1 FYNRPILPDFKRQ
14 IEIHIV
20 DFILSQNNLFIVLIA
35 VVSGALLIWPSIGK
49 RRGTNPVTAA
59 EAVQLANR
67 SQGVFI
73 DLRAP
78 ELFKAGTIAQAR
90 NVPISELEAKLD
102 SLPKNKPLIVFCDQG
117 RDAIR
122 AAAMLRKQGR
132 EAVSLEGG
140 LRAWT
145 QAGLPLSKKA

>member
-1 FYNRPILPDFKRQ
+1 M
-14 IEIHIV
+14 

-35 VVSGALLIWPSIGK
+35 VVSGALLLWPTIGK

-73 DLRAP
+73 DVRGP
-78 ELFKAGTIAQAR
+78 EQFKAGTIAQAR
-90 NVPISELEAKLD
+90 NVPIAELEAKLD
-102 SLPKNKPLIVFCDQG
+102 TLPKNKPLIVFCDQG
-117 RDAIR
+117 REAIR

-145 QAGLPLSKKA
+145 QAGLPVSKKA

>member
-1 FYNRPILPDFKRQ
+1 M
-14 IEIHIV
+14 
-20 DFILSQNNLFIVLIA
+20 DFILSQNNLYIVLIA
-35 VVSGALLIWPSIGK
+35 VVSGVLLLWPSIGK
-49 RRGTNPVTAA
+49 RRGSNPVSAS

-73 DLRAP
+73 DLRSP
-78 ELFKAGTIAQAR
+78 EQFKAGTIAQAR
-90 NVPISELEAKLD
+90 NVPASELEAKLE

-117 RDAIR
+117 RESIR
-122 AAAMLRKQGR
+122 AAATLRKHGF

-140 LRAWT
+140 LRNWS

>member
-1 FYNRPILPDFKRQ
+1 M
-14 IEIHIV
+14 
-20 DFILSQNNLFIVLIA
+20 DFILSQNNLYIVLIA
-35 VVSGALLIWPSIGK
+35 VVSGALLLWPAIGR
-49 RRGTNPVTAA
+49 RRGTNPVTPT

-73 DLRAP
+73 DVRGA
-78 ELFKAGTIAQAR
+78 EQYKSGTIAQAR
-90 NVPISELEAKLD
+90 NVPIAELEAKLD

-117 RDAIR
+117 REAIR
-122 AAAMLRKQGR
+122 AAATLRKHGL